1 MLWCIFQ
8 NIYDMPNISKLHL
21 SGEKYSHLLLVCTLG
36 IILSVIFSKIL
47 FITFSISQT
56 AAERGQ
62 RTRQEGLV
70 VLLMTLLGL
79 RVIVLSWWV
88 QQPVQLEQLEYRPLE
103 IYRVIGLLG
112 LMGCNQLVNN
122 NKLPTWNASCETS
135 DC

>member
-1 MLWCIFQ
+1 
-8 NIYDMPNISKLHL
+8 MPNISKLHL
-21 SGEKYSHLLLVCTLG
+21 SGEKYSHLLLVCTL
-36 IILSVIFSKIL
+36 SVIFFSKIL

-88 QQPVQLEQLEYRPLE
+88 Q
-103 IYRVIGLLG
+103 
-112 LMGCNQLVNN
+112 
-122 NKLPTWNASCETS
+122 
-135 DC
+135 